1 MNPKTNGQLQ
11 TEWGWLIAIYLFLGG
26 VGGGAYTIA
35 ALNWFVGEGAGESTR
50 IGLWIAF
57 PALLIGSVFLMA
69 DLGSPTRAFLAAMK
83 PGSSWIA
90 RGTLIISCFMALSLV
105 HLVLFEFTDTAQTEG
120 GVMLL
125 NVIAILGATFAI
137 LTMAY
142 TGILLGASK
151 GIPFWRTGAVPAV
164 FVVSALVTGH
174 FTIMLG
180 MLLFGGAAAE
190 AMKTM
195 AIEAAVLVVLELLVV
210 LFFLQAAFKL
220 PDPRDS
226 AQRILRKPSFIVG
239 YFVFGLAIPLLLM
252 LVLLRG
258 DAANAIALAGLGA
271 TLGLIGGLILRQAVL
286 VCGALPTLNIGG
298 FEFRR
303 IARPKLPKAGIGQR
317 PPQ

>member
-1 MNPKTNGQLQ
+1 MNPKANGQLQ

-26 VGGGAYTIA
+26 IGGGAYTIA
-35 ALNWFVGEGAGESTR
+35 ALNWFVGDRAGESTR
-50 IGLWIAF
+50 IGLWIGF
-57 PALLIGSVFLMA
+57 PALLIGSIFLFA
-69 DLGSPTRAFLAAMK
+69 DLGSPTKAFLAAMK

-90 RGTLIISCFMALSLV
+90 RGTLIISTFMALSLV
-105 HLVLFEFTDTAQTEG
+105 HLVLIEFTDMAQTEG
-120 GVMLL
+120 GVTLL
-125 NVIAILGATFAI
+125 NVIAIVGAAFAI
-137 LTMAY
+137 MTMAY

-151 GIPFWRTGAVPAV
+151 GIPFWRTGAVPVV

-180 MLLFGGAAAE
+180 MLLFGGEAAG

-195 AIEAAVLVVLELLVV
+195 AIEATVLVVLEVLVI

-239 YFVFGLAIPLLLM
+239 YFVFGLAIPLVLM

-258 DAANAIALAGLGA
+258 DSANAIALAGLGA
-271 TLGLIGGLILRQAVL
+271 ALGLIGGLILRQAVL

-303 IARPKLPKAGIGQR
+303 IARPKDPKAGIGQR